1 MPRYKSSPIE
11 RAAEQERKE
20 NLRNIKKKSFSAK
33 LFVKGI
39 CTAYYIVLKLTVSAI
54 PRVLTGFEMFCKDT
68 RFFMLAIPF
77 CNIDKFK
84 IIPIFQV

>member
-39 CTAYYIVLKLTVSAI
+39 CTAYYIVLKLTVSASKASAFVDAFLFGVFRRGNKPSVL
-54 PRVLTGFEMFCKDT
+54 PREEK
-68 RFFMLAIPF
+68 RAER
-77 CNIDKFK
+77 
-84 IIPIFQV
+84 Q

>member
-39 CTAYYIVLKLTVSAI
+39 CTAYYIVLKLTVSAKTE
-54 PRVLTGFEMFCKDT
+54 P
-68 RFFMLAIPF
+68 
-77 CNIDKFK
+77 
-84 IIPIFQV
+84 

>member
-39 CTAYYIVLKLTVSAI
+39 CTAYYIVLKLTVSAMSE
-54 PRVLTGFEMFCKDT
+54 RTLLRSDFSM
-68 RFFMLAIPF
+68 
-77 CNIDKFK
+77 
-84 IIPIFQV
+84 